1 VAGSDEI
8 HALWSRVIGI
18 ADDVI
23 QQRRAAQDAAREL
36 DRLRVGLV
44 RLEEALRPFVGL
56 AAQWDYD
63 VDRREEREREIL
75 RAAETVRRNFDA

>member
-1 VAGSDEI
+1 M
-8 HALWSRVIGI
+8 IGI
-18 ADDVI
+18 ANDVI

-36 DRLRVGLV
+36 DQLRVELV

-75 RAAETVRRNFDA
+75 RAAETVRRNFAA